1 MSIPPEFYQIPTEHR
16 IRLRQAIDHVLGQGY
31 NLTQQ
36 RVVTE
41 CVHFSIPVATVRN
54 VVRWAKAGDLDG
66 VDWAETPQVA
76 QSVEVF
82 QADASPEVV
91 EIPLVQAIR
100 EAKSYDDLKEL
111 GLLVTAELARDNITP
126 AAARAFQGLLGETR
140 QVLKAQLAVEPDAV
154 AEAIVLVSEPA
165 SQMAKTYEY
174 IVSDARRQ
182 NCLDF
187 VELQFQEDLLENPN
201 QDLAHSDG

>member
-1 MSIPPEFYQIPTEHR
+1 M
-16 IRLRQAIDHVLGQGY
+16 
-31 NLTQQ
+31 
-36 RVVTE
+36 
-41 CVHFSIPVATVRN
+41 RN
-54 VVRWAKAGDLDG
+54 VVRWVKAGDLDG
-66 VDWAETPQVA
+66 VDWEQQPQVA
-76 QSVEVF
+76 TLVTGPGP
-82 QADASPEVV
+82 APNPAVV
-91 EIPLVQAIR
+91 EIPLVQAIK
-100 EAKSYDDLKEL
+100 EAKSYEDLKEL
-111 GLLVTAELARDNITP
+111 DLLVLVELARDNITP
-126 AAARAFQGLLGETR
+126 AAARAFQGLLAEAR
-140 QVLKAQLAVEPDAV
+140 QTHKAQRAVEPDAV